1 MMQRW
6 ADARASIRKSV
17 LFWWILF
24 VVMQMAER
32 VFLLRDAFE
41 QETPSLPLLFK
52 TLIVG
57 VRGDFITATFALVL
71 AGVEERDGHARV
83 PVRSA
88 R

>member
-6 ADARASIRKSV
+6 AEARASIRKSV

-41 QETPSLPLLFK
+41 QEAP
-52 TLIVG
+52 
-57 VRGDFITATFALVL
+57 
-71 AGVEERDGHARV
+71 RDRKSV
-83 PVRSA
+83 V
-88 R
+88 

>member
-6 ADARASIRKSV
+6 AEARASIRKSV

-41 QETPSLPLLFK
+41 QEAPSLPLLLK
-52 TLIVG
+52 TDRKSV
-57 VRGDFITATFALVL
+57 V
-71 AGVEERDGHARV
+71 
-83 PVRSA
+83 
-88 R
+88 

>member
-6 ADARASIRKSV
+6 AEARASIRKSV

-41 QETPSLPLLFK
+41 QEAPSLPLLLK
-52 TLIVG
+52 TLVVG
-57 VRGDFITATFALVL
+57 VRGISLPPPL
-71 AGVEERDGHARV
+71 RWYWPGSGQGHGPCGGMAGAD
-83 PVRSA
+83 
-88 R
+88 